1 MKSQDQRARMG
12 AWRGNVY
19 GRAEQIL
26 FVIRLR
32 FPLSSLRH
40 DLHQK
45 KKGLHLP
52 RNLILLH
59 FLLFLLDQILFFFL
73 GSGSFLLSTRHF
85 SNVSS
90 LFSTTDDEGMSA
102 RTTQHAPRTTH
113 HAPRTRNSLFACH
126 SYFDA
131 LLSKVVA
138 RETLTSERLQAV
150 APVTV
155 NVTDVNDNN
164 PRCSQAV
171 YKTTVAENNPTNTF
185 VLQVRA

>member
-1 MKSQDQRARMG
+1 MG

-26 FVIRLR
+26 FVISLR

-52 RNLILLH
+52 HNLILLH

-90 LFSTTDDEGMSA
+90 LLSTTDDEGMSA
-102 RTTQHAPRTTH
+102 RTTH

-138 RETLTSERLQAV
+138 RETLTLERFQAV
-150 APVTV
+150 ASVTV

-171 YKTTVAENNPTNTF
+171 YRKTVPENNPTKTF

>member
-1 MKSQDQRARMG
+1 MG

-73 GSGSFLLSTRHF
+73 GSGIFLLSTRHF

-102 RTTQHAPRTTH
+102 RTTHHAPRTTH
-113 HAPRTRNSLFACH
+113 RARGTLCLLVTLTLMLYSQRLLPGRLWRQSGCRPWLPSLLMSRTWMTTTRGAPRLFTKR
-126 SYFDA
+126 
-131 LLSKVVA
+131 LL
-138 RETLTSERLQAV
+138 
-150 APVTV
+150 
-155 NVTDVNDNN
+155 
-164 PRCSQAV
+164 PRITQLILLC
-171 YKTTVAENNPTNTF
+171 Y
-185 VLQVRA
+185 R

>member
-1 MKSQDQRARMG
+1 MG

-26 FVIRLR
+26 FVLRLR

-102 RTTQHAPRTTH
+102 RTTHHAPRTTHHAPRTTH

>member
-1 MKSQDQRARMG
+1 MG

-19 GRAEQIL
+19 GGAEQIL
-26 FVIRLR
+26 FVISLR

-90 LFSTTDDEGMSA
+90 LLSHRKSDFGWIA
-102 RTTQHAPRTTH
+102 FTH
-113 HAPRTRNSLFACH
+113 LP
-126 SYFDA
+126 
-131 LLSKVVA
+131 LLNAYYKESSKK
-138 RETLTSERLQAV
+138 
-150 APVTV
+150 
-155 NVTDVNDNN
+155 
-164 PRCSQAV
+164 SQAILMAFRSCILTGKPELLL
-171 YKTTVAENNPTNTF
+171 YFTF
-185 VLQVRA
+185 FFLVS

>member
-1 MKSQDQRARMG
+1 MVFVRA
-12 AWRGNVY
+12 
-19 GRAEQIL
+19 QK
-26 FVIRLR
+26 
-32 FPLSSLRH
+32 LSIIVL
-40 DLHQK
+40 
-45 KKGLHLP
+45 
-52 RNLILLH
+52 
-59 FLLFLLDQILFFFL
+59 
-73 GSGSFLLSTRHF
+73 
-85 SNVSS
+85 
-90 LFSTTDDEGMSA
+90 
-102 RTTQHAPRTTH
+102 PRTTH

-126 SYFDA
+126 SYVDA

>member
-1 MKSQDQRARMG
+1 MG

-19 GRAEQIL
+19 GGAEQIL
-26 FVIRLR
+26 FVISLR

-73 GSGSFLLSTRHF
+73 GSGSFSLSTRHF

-90 LFSTTDDEGMSA
+90 LLSTTDDEGMSA
-102 RTTQHAPRTTH
+102 RTTHHARGTLCLLVTLTLMLYSQRLLPGRLWRQSGCRPWLPSLLMSRTWMTTTRGAPRLFTKRLL
-113 HAPRTRNSLFACH
+113 PRITQLT
-126 SYFDA
+126 
-131 LLSKVVA
+131 LLCY
-138 RETLTSERLQAV
+138 R
-150 APVTV
+150 
-155 NVTDVNDNN
+155 
-164 PRCSQAV
+164 
-171 YKTTVAENNPTNTF
+171 
-185 VLQVRA
+185 

>member
-1 MKSQDQRARMG
+1 MEGQSR
-12 AWRGNVY
+12 Y
-19 GRAEQIL
+19 C
-26 FVIRLR
+26 FVISLR
-32 FPLSSLRH
+32 SPLSSLLH

-45 KKGLHLP
+45 KGLHLP
-52 RNLILLH
+52 HNLILLH

-73 GSGSFLLSTRHF
+73 GSGSVLLSTRHF

-90 LFSTTDDEGMSA
+90 LLSTTDDEGMS
-102 RTTQHAPRTTH
+102 PRTTH

-138 RETLTSERLQAV
+138 RETLTSERFQAV

-171 YKTTVAENNPTNTF
+171 YITTVAENNPTNTF
-185 VLQVRA
+185 VLQVRV

>member
-1 MKSQDQRARMG
+1 MG

-102 RTTQHAPRTTH
+102 RTTH

-185 VLQVRA
+185 VLQVRV